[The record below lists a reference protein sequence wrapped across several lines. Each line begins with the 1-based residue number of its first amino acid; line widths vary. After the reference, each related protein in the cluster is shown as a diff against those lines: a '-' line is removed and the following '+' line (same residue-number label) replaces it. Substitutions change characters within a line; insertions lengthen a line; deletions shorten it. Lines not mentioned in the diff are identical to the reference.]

1 MIFFLAYLYVTKTQF
16 GGSSIMAPNSS
27 LSEPWQK
34 SAIPDLMNES
44 INEKIMVSK
53 FFVLHKNKILCS
65 KLLRVRILMF
75 YPLSYLQTNKTSH
88 KNNVTFK
95 YLCCDA
101 HNCIKSKS
109 HVDVENINQKE
120 KISKSRIYYF
130 LMNVYSFV
138 ILYYTFYMYVP
149 VHYTVN
155 HSRYL
160 GN

>member
-16 GGSSIMAPNSS
+16 DGSSIMAPNSS

-109 HVDVENINQKE
+109 HVDVENINQKGKKFE
-120 KISKSRIYYF
+120 VKNLLF
-130 LMNVYSFV
+130 FNECL
-138 ILYYTFYMYVP
+138 
-149 VHYTVN
+149 
-155 HSRYL
+155 
-160 GN
+160 

>member
-16 GGSSIMAPNSS
+16 DGSSIMAPNSS

-53 FFVLHKNKILCS
+53 FIVLHKNKILCS

-88 KNNVTFK
+88 KNNGTFK

>member
-16 GGSSIMAPNSS
+16 DGSSIMAPNSS
-27 LSEPWQK
+27 LSEPRQK

>member
-16 GGSSIMAPNSS
+16 DGSSIMAPNSS

-53 FFVLHKNKILCS
+53 FIVLHKNKILCS

>member
-1 MIFFLAYLYVTKTQF
+1 MGLQLWPLIAPYLNPGRKVQFLA
-16 GGSSIMAPNSS
+16 
-27 LSEPWQK
+27 
-34 SAIPDLMNES
+34 DLMNES

-53 FFVLHKNKILCS
+53 FIVLHKNKILCS

-109 HVDVENINQKE
+109 HVDVENINQKGKKFE
-120 KISKSRIYYF
+120 VKNLLF
-130 LMNVYSFV
+130 FNECLQFCHF
-138 ILYYTFYMYVP
+138 ILYILYVHVCTGTLYCESQQIP
-149 VHYTVN
+149 WQLILFKFTK
-155 HSRYL
+155 L
-160 GN
+160 IL